1 MTTLRIDKIK
11 SYSVDRVV
19 SPQKTLMNPIVEK
32 INQLGIVVDNTL
44 ASKIEH
50 LKYNLFANIRA
61 QESLQDSMTYLDE
74 KEENLT
80 KLKNLGDTLLELSTQ
95 YLKASPYTSDRS
107 RIVTATDTILEEIE
121 YITGK
126 IDSKSIDIISST
138 GRGGS
143 IYSDPLKIILTPYPY
158 SSESNFI
165 KDYDT
170 EEILAKAAIIK
181 DSIVTPVNTLIDQCQ
196 NYKSS
201 LYNQFLEENSI
212 SQYNTTNLYNQ
223 KNLSYYMW
231 NNLIKTQ
238 EALLES
244 VTSLRF
250 QTYNL
255 NPDNVYEL
263 LK

>member
-11 SYSVDRVV
+11 SYSVDRVAT
-19 SPQKTLMNPIVEK
+19 PQKTLMNPIVEK
-32 INQLGIVVDNTL
+32 INSIGIMVDNTL

-50 LKYNLFANIRA
+50 LKYNLYANIRS
-61 QESLQDSMTYLDE
+61 QEILQDSMTYLDE

-80 KLKNLGDTLLELSTQ
+80 KLKNLGNNILELSNQ
-95 YLKASPYTSDRS
+95 YSKASPYTEDRN
-107 RIVTATDTILEEIE
+107 RIVTATDTILQEIE
-121 YITGK
+121 YISGK

-138 GRGGS
+138 GRNGVL
-143 IYSDPLKIILTPYPY
+143 YSESLKIMLTRYPY
-158 SSESNFI
+158 SSDSNFI
-165 KDYDT
+165 NGYKT
-170 EEILAKAAIIK
+170 EEILATSAIIK

-212 SQYNTTNLYNQ
+212 SQYNTNNLYKQ
-223 KNLSYYMW
+223 KNISYYMW
-231 NNLIKTQ
+231 NNLIKIQ
-238 EALLES
+238 ESLLET

-250 QTYNL
+250 QTDNL
-255 NPDNVYEL
+255 SPDNVYEL